1 MRTVSIVEDQ
11 PQFAE
16 ALSALIQGM
25 EGFALLATYSRAEYA
40 LNDSTQQ
47 QADIYILDINLP
59 GMSGI
64 ELLKKLQPIKGK
76 SLYLMCSSYDD
87 EEFVFEALKSGA
99 HGYILKNSSMLQ
111 ITNAIT
117 DLVQGGSPMSPAIA
131 RMVINHFHNHTQSA
145 VLEVLSQREQEVLS
159 LLSKGFIYKEVAS
172 KLGISTETVR
182 KHCYTIYEKLHVDNR
197 VEAVN
202 KFLGRVP

>member
-1 MRTVSIVEDQ
+1 
-11 PQFAE
+11 
-16 ALSALIQGM
+16 
-25 EGFALLATYSRAEYA
+25 AEYA